1 MKLTEIRPGEK
12 FKISTITVGK
22 EVGKRLADM
31 GFVRGTEG
39 KVIRVALAG
48 DPIEV
53 TILNYHVSIRKS
65 EANDI
70 EVIRISEKVKQPA
83 KIES

>member
-1 MKLTEIRPGEK
+1 MQLRDLHPGQRFRVK
-12 FKISTITVGK
+12 KTTLSR

-31 GFVRGTEG
+31 GFINGVEG
-39 KVIRVALAG
+39 SVVRVAHIG

-65 EANDI
+65 EAAGI
-70 EVIRISEKVKQPA
+70 EVEVIH
-83 KIES
+83 